1 MADGKIVV
9 ELNLNVRDDQSSKDP
24 LDVEQSQQE
33 AGIDPVGNVNA
44 KGMAKGV
51 NNATSKAVATYIGT
65 QAIRWGLSNYGN
77 LTGDYLAQDALQNAV
92 SLAGVGIAMVQS
104 PIMGGAVAATML
116 VTAGVNRLVEM
127 GNQER
132 RANSITERV
141 GTIISTG
148 GRDL

>member
-9 ELNLNVRDDQSSKDP
+9 ELNVNVKGESGQTDN
-24 LDVEQSQQE
+24 LDLSEQQTQPGEQQTP
-33 AGIDPVGNVNA
+33 IDA
-44 KGMAKGV
+44 KTQGKAV
-51 NNATSKAVATYIGT
+51 NNSTGKMIATYLGT
-65 QAIRWGLSNYGN
+65 QAVRWGLSNYGQ
-77 LTGDYLAQDALQNAV
+77 LTGDYLTQTALQDTTTMV
-92 SLAGVGIAMVQS
+92 GLGVAMIQS
-104 PIMGGAVAATML
+104 PIMGGVAAATVL
-116 VTAGVNRLVEM
+116 ATSGINRLVEM